1 MPGSDFASE
10 RSPRR
15 RWLGVWVTSWVTLTL
30 FLDSSPADGRDFR
43 YVDRGGRVHKIAV
56 RPQKRSRTALPRV
69 QLVNAA
75 TKADESSAAKGVARE
90 TLRAS
95 TATSGTGEPNLQ
107 AQSPSGTCLLAVS
120 EAAARFRL
128 PRELILAVVSVE
140 SSFDP
145 NAVSVSGA
153 MGLMQLLPGT
163 AREMGVIDAFDPR
176 QNVLGGSR
184 YLRLLLDRFAG
195 DVTRAI
201 AAYNVGPSVVERWGG
216 MPALPTAQN
225 YVNKVLRTYRVL
237 VLAPPEWA
245 QL

>member
-1 MPGSDFASE
+1 
-10 RSPRR
+10 
-15 RWLGVWVTSWVTLTL
+15 
-30 FLDSSPADGRDFR
+30 LDSSTAHGRDFR

-56 RPQKRSRTALPRV
+56 RPQKRARSALARTHVTATPKAETESLAAKR
-69 QLVNAA
+69 LAAA
-75 TKADESSAAKGVARE
+75 T
-90 TLRAS
+90 LHAS
-95 TATSGTGEPNLQ
+95 TSSDPVAQPALQ
-107 AQSPSGTCLLAVS
+107 ARAPSDACLLAAR
-120 EAAARFRL
+120 EAASRFRL

-140 SSFDP
+140 SSFNP

-163 AREMGVIDAFDPR
+163 AGDMGVLDPFDTR

-184 YLRLLLDRFAG
+184 YLRLLLDRFG
-195 DVTRAI
+195 DDVTLAV

-225 YVNKVLRTYRVL
+225 YVAKVLRTYRLL

-245 QL
+245 EL